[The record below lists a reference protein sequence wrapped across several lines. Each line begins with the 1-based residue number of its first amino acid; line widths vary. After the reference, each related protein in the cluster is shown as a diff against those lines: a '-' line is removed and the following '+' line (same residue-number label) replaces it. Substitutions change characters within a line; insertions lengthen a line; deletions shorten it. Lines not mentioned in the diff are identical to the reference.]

1 MKNLLRISLL
11 LCSVI
16 IVISCDTQPVTKP
29 APELI
34 TAQQYYAPSGI
45 VLDTA
50 SVVAINNLSKQV
62 TKIDKEQLGLCDTC
76 VASFQSAIIENR
88 LLAERLAR
96 ESEKLRGK
104 LQQVNEATMKA
115 NQLVDKVE
123 EQTVELQKVV
133 KAKTRLIN
141 ENETQLAKIKEQSI
155 PPLLVKK

>member
-1 MKNLLRISLL
+1 MKNLLRILL
-11 LCSVI
+11 VLSV
-16 IVISCDTQPVTKP
+16 VIMASCEKQAVTQKKAQVESV
-29 APELI
+29 A
-34 TAQQYYAPSGI
+34 AQQYYSPSGI

-88 LLAERLAR
+88 LLAERLAH

-104 LQQVNEATMKA
+104 IQMVNEAMMTA
-115 NQLVDKVE
+115 NQLVYKVE

-133 KAKTRLIN
+133 KVKARLIN
-141 ENETQLAKIKEQSI
+141 ETERSI
-155 PPLLVKK
+155 DKVQIMPPLLVKK